1 LEFCL
6 REDVIMV
13 TTLDGFP
20 KKPFARSGDDYY
32 RTMGEATPT
41 TGETVPGPLY
51 AGPGTVSP

>member
-1 LEFCL
+1 
-6 REDVIMV
+6 MV